1 MSGSDLRAERASAT
15 GEPAKPYDR
24 WETIPWED
32 VERHVSRMQAR
43 IAKAAVD
50 GRVEAARKEQR
61 RLVRSYDARLLAVR
75 AVTSNRGKRT
85 PGVDGELW
93 ATQSAK
99 LNAARSL
106 TQRGYRARPLRRV
119 RIPKKGKRGQ
129 TRPLGI
135 PTMRDRAMQ
144 ALWAMALDPV
154 AEASA
159 DKHSYGFRR
168 GRSAQDAG
176 QRLFQ
181 CLAQRTSAQ
190 YVLEGDIKGCFDHIS
205 HEWLMDNVPMDK
217 RVLAQFLKA
226 GFMEMGEWWETDEGT
241 PQGGPISPI
250 LANIALDGMGRLL
263 DERFMLTRR
272 GTVNMTKAGR
282 NKVHLVRYADDFVVT
297 AATPEVAE
305 AAKAMVAEFLAV
317 RGLELSGEKTLIT
330 HVGKGFDF
338 LGWNFR
344 KYGGKLLVKPSKKSV
359 QSFVRETHACILRES
374 GSMGAEELIRSLI
387 PKVRGFANYHRH
399 TCASETFD
407 RIDHVMH
414 CQLMR
419 WACRRHPGKHK
430 GWVHERYFCTV
441 GGNHYMFGTQELFL
455 PHMSWQHIV
464 RHRILKAD
472 ANPYL
477 DREYF
482 GERKR
487 ILRRNNSNSFRM
499 PAADVW
505 R

>member
-1 MSGSDLRAERASAT
+1 VSGSDLRAEGASVT
-15 GEPAKPYDR
+15 GGPTDPYAR
-24 WETIPWED
+24 WETIPWEN
-32 VERHVSRMQAR
+32 VERHVSRMQTR
-43 IAKAAVD
+43 IAKAARD
-50 GRVEAARKEQR
+50 GRVEVARKEQR

-75 AVTSNRGKRT
+75 IVTTNRGGRT
-85 PGVDGELW
+85 SGVDGSLW
-93 ATQSAK
+93 SAPKDK
-99 LNAARSL
+99 LDAAASL
-106 TQRGYRARPLRRV
+106 RQKGYRARPLRRV

-144 ALWAMALDPV
+144 ALWALALDPV
-154 AEASA
+154 AEAAA

-181 CLAQRTSAQ
+181 CLAQRTSAR

-205 HEWLMDNVPMDK
+205 HEWLMENVPMDK
-217 RVLAQFLKA
+217 RVLTQFLKA
-226 GFMEMGEWWETDEGT
+226 GFMEMGEWRETDEGT

-263 DERFMLTRR
+263 DERFTLTRR

-297 AATPEVAE
+297 AATPQVAE
-305 AAKAMVAEFLAV
+305 EAKAMVAEFLAQ
-317 RGLELSGEKTLIT
+317 RGLELSEEKTLVT
-330 HVGKGFDF
+330 HVEEGFDF

-344 KYGGKLLVKPSKKSV
+344 KFGGKLLVKPSKRSV
-359 QSFVRETHACILRES
+359 RSFLRETHACILRDS
-374 GSMGAEELIRSLI
+374 GSMGADELIRSLV

-399 TCASETFD
+399 TCASKTFSHID
-407 RIDHVMH
+407 RVMH
-414 CQLMR
+414 FQLMR

-441 GGNHYMFGTQELFL
+441 GGNRYMFGTPQHFL
-455 PHMSWQHIV
+455 PHMAWQHIV
-464 RHRILKAD
+464 RHRILRAD

-482 GERKR
+482 EERKR
-487 ILRRNNSNSFRM
+487 ILRRNNSGSFRM
-499 PAADVW
+499 PAVDIW

>member
-1 MSGSDLRAERASAT
+1 
-15 GEPAKPYDR
+15 
-24 WETIPWED
+24 
-32 VERHVSRMQAR
+32 
-43 IAKAAVD
+43 
-50 GRVEAARKEQR
+50 
-61 RLVRSYDARLLAVR
+61 
-75 AVTSNRGKRT
+75 
-85 PGVDGELW
+85 
-93 ATQSAK
+93 
-99 LNAARSL
+99 
-106 TQRGYRARPLRRV
+106 
-119 RIPKKGKRGQ
+119 
-129 TRPLGI
+129 
-135 PTMRDRAMQ
+135 
-144 ALWAMALDPV
+144 
-154 AEASA
+154 
-159 DKHSYGFRR
+159 
-168 GRSAQDAG
+168 
-176 QRLFQ
+176 
-181 CLAQRTSAQ
+181 
-190 YVLEGDIKGCFDHIS
+190 
-205 HEWLMDNVPMDK
+205 
-217 RVLAQFLKA
+217 
-226 GFMEMGEWWETDEGT
+226 MEMGEWWETDEGT

-282 NKVHLVRYADDFVVT
+282 NKVRFVRYADDFVVT
-297 AATPEVAE
+297 AAAPGVAKE
-305 AAKAMVAEFLAV
+305 AKAMVAEFLTA
-317 RGLELSGEKTLIT
+317 RGLELSEEKTLVT
-330 HVGKGFDF
+330 HVGEGFDF

-344 KYGGKLLVKPSKKSV
+344 KYGGKLLVKPSKRSV

-399 TCASETFD
+399 TCASKTFD

-414 CQLMR
+414 GQLMR

-430 GWVHERYFCTV
+430 GWVHGRCSCTV
-441 GGNHYMFGTQELFL
+441 GGNHYMFGTRELFL
-455 PHMSWQHIV
+455 PHMSWRHIV

-482 GERKR
+482 EERKR